1 MRAEHK
7 ICVACFLCQVN
18 EAKVDE
24 GGKILTLQQ
33 AAEGISVLQCTEIQ
47 DEMMG
52 VPEESSSR
60 LVCNQLVNYF
70 S

>member
-1 MRAEHK
+1 M
-7 ICVACFLCQVN
+7 N

-24 GGKILTLQQ
+24 GGKILTSQQ

-60 LVCNQLVNYF
+60 LVCTHLVNYF